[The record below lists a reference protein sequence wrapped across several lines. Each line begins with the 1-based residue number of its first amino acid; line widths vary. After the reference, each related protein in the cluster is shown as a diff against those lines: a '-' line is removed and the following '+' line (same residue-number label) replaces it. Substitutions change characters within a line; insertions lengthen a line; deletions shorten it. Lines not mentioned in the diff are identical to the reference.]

1 MRRRMGMVL
10 VLLAAM
16 ALLPHVCTA
25 DNRGAVYTNEPY
37 VVIGGVAINSVNV
50 ASKAAADP
58 TTYSDAIPVGTS
70 EVHSIAIKWEAE
82 DALASFDVA
91 IQGMTKWGDWVA
103 FNPPVSVTCAGAS
116 GSKIEALVLPLCSEI
131 RIAVSSD
138 ATYATTVTACTI
150 NRW

>member
-1 MRRRMGMVL
+1 MRLTMVPVL
-10 VLLAAM
+10 VLFAAI
-16 ALLPHVCTA
+16 ALLPNVCTA
-25 DNRGAVYTNEPY
+25 DNKGAIYTNEQY
-37 VVIGGVAINSVNV
+37 VVIGGVQINSVNV
-50 ASKAAADP
+50 ASKAPGDP
-58 TTYSDAIPVGTS
+58 TTYSDAVPVGTS
-70 EVHSIAIKWEAE
+70 EVHAIAIKWEAE

-103 FNPPVSVTCAGAS
+103 FNPPVTVTCGGAS